1 MSRWLSVSLVLLVC
15 LFAFLPL
22 SAQVASPDFTFV
34 LLPDTQNEA
43 EFFPSVLDSQT
54 QWIVDNQAR
63 LNIQAVLGLGDIV
76 NDGASPT
83 QQGNADAAIKLLDTA
98 GIPYFLSIGNHDYDG
113 GDDGVTA
120 RAVTG
125 FNQWFGPAR
134 YAAKSYYKGNFPAA
148 SNENFYGV
156 LTINGQQY
164 LILVVEYIPRSSSLD
179 WAASIVKA
187 NPDKEVIVVTH
198 SYLFVDGTTADRC
211 DTEDRPRKDNDGEQ
225 MWENFVSKY
234 PNIIMVVNGHLTA
247 GQGAHHSELGVNG
260 NLVNAMFSNYQLLS
274 NGGDGW
280 LRIVTVHPSSNTI
293 DVQTYSPFL
302 NSYMTDSDNQFT
314 LNYHNPGFHTGFGKI
329 TGRVTGSGCQKIT
342 GAVVSAGAVS
352 GTVDAT
358 GRFSLQ
364 VAPGTYNVSASAAT
378 WQSGTRSVQVNDG
391 YSSDINFYLTNPP
404 PCTLQGVARSVTICT
419 PANGTAVT
427 SPVHLVAATS
437 EPVMRMEVWVDGNKF
452 GSAPGNVVDT
462 NVPLASGQ
470 HNVQVAAVEVDT
482 SVFSG
487 AVTFTINPPPSPPIP
502 SDFTVSASPASQ
514 SVKQGQ
520 AATFGVSVAAQNG
533 AFTNAVALSCS
544 GLPQG
549 MTCSFSP
556 NAVTPGATAARAT
569 LTLSTGASSAGVVT
583 TRQPFV
589 KSFAVAYALL
599 LPFAGIILEC
609 GRRSKLNPRVGILCL
624 LLIAGIALQA
634 CGGGGASQ
642 LVSSQSGASA
652 APPSSGGGTPTPV
665 PAPAPTPI
673 TSSVTIVATSGAI
686 AHSTSVS
693 VTLQ

>member
-1 MSRWLSVSLVLLVC
+1 LVLLVC

-83 QQGNADAAIKLLDTA
+83 QQGNADAAIKLLDAA

-134 YAAKSYYKGNFPAA
+134 YAAKSYYKGNFPAG

-247 GQGAHHSELGVNG
+247 GQGAHRSDLGVNG

-280 LRIVTVHPSSNTI
+280 LRIVTVHPASNTI

-302 NSYMTDSDNQFT
+302 NSYMKDSDNQFM

-342 GAVVSAGAVS
+342 GATISAGGVS

-364 VAPGTYNVSASAAT
+364 VAPGTYSVSASAAS
-378 WQSGTRSVQVNDG
+378 WQNGTRNVQVNDG
-391 YSSDINFYLTNPP
+391 YSSDINFYLTSPP
-404 PCTLQGVARSVTICT
+404 PCALQGVARSVTVCT
-419 PANGTAVT
+419 PANGTTVT
-427 SPVHLVAATS
+427 SPVHLVAGTS
-437 EPVMRMEVWVDGNKF
+437 EPVMRMEDWVDGSKF
-452 GSAPGNVVDT
+452 GSVPGNVVDT
-462 NVPLASGQ
+462 DVPVGSGQ
-470 HNVQVAAVEVDT
+470 HNVQIAAVEVDT
-482 SVFSG
+482 SVFSAG
-487 AVTFTINPPPSPPIP
+487 VNFTINPPPPPPLP
-502 SDFTVSASPASQ
+502 SDFVVSASPASQ

-520 AATFGVSVAAQNG
+520 AATYGVSIAAQNG

-556 NAVTPGATAARAT
+556 STVTPGATAAHAT
-569 LTLSTGASSAGVVT
+569 LTLSTAPSSASVIT
-583 TRQPFV
+583 TPPPFV
-589 KSFAVAYALL
+589 KSFAIAYALL
-599 LPFAGIILEC
+599 LPFAGIILEFGW
-609 GRRSKLNPRVGILCL
+609 GRKINPRVGILCL
-624 LLIAGIALQA
+624 VLVAGTVLQA
-634 CGGGGASQ
+634 CGGGGGSQ
-642 LVSSQSGASA
+642 LGTSQSSASA
-652 APPSSGGGTPTPV
+652 APPSSVGSTPSPT
-665 PAPAPTPI
+665 PAPTPI
-673 TSSVTIVATSGAI
+673 TSSVTIVATSGAT
-686 AHSTSVS
+686 AHSASVS
-693 VTLQ
+693 VTVQ